1 VKRPAVTLRCAGPC
15 RRVAGAAIDD
25 PIGRGVQRVLL
36 GIERIAGGRCEA
48 WNGRRF
54 AVLACASAAGRL
66 IDARVRRGAFRTP
79 PLGSGSFIVRAVA
92 IDGAGNRSRVAVRR
106 VSR

>member
-1 VKRPAVTLRCAGPC
+1 MTLACAGAC
-15 RRVAGAAIDD
+15 RRVAGAALDD
-25 PIGRGVQRVLL
+25 PIGRGVRRVLL

-54 AVLACASAAGRL
+54 TALPCGRAAARL
-66 IDARVRRGAFRTP
+66 IDARLVQGAFRTP
-79 PLGSGSFIVRAVA
+79 PLGSGRFVVRAVA
-92 IDGAGNRSRVAVRR
+92 IDGAGNRSRIAVRR

>member
-1 VKRPAVTLRCAGPC
+1 MVTLVCAGAC

-25 PIGRGVQRVLL
+25 PIGRGVRRVLL

-54 AVLACASAAGRL
+54 TRAPLRPGRGGWSTL
-66 IDARVRRGAFRTP
+66 GSCRARSGRP
-79 PLGSGSFIVRAVA
+79 PLGSGRFIVRAVA
-92 IDGAGNRSRVAVRR
+92 IDGAGNRSRIAVRR